1 MGKII
6 SVERGY
12 QLQVEILPKNS
23 FSTSKMKFACAA
35 ILLISVTQLTFART
49 ISNGAELDMRELV
62 ENLRD
67 TIIMNEKKA
76 MEAKK
81 EDFEKIVTN
90 AKRKVDSTYGKKEE
104 TGLFGGPSHE
114 DRVKYKQ
121 EIVQWRNMV
130 HDFGIENDPEIKQMA
145 AQMDAMWVALDLDNV

>member
-1 MGKII
+1 
-6 SVERGY
+6 
-12 QLQVEILPKNS
+12 
-23 FSTSKMKFACAA
+23 
-35 ILLISVTQLTFART
+35 
-49 ISNGAELDMRELV
+49 LDMRELV

-67 TIIMNEKKA
+67 AIIMNEKKA

-81 EDFEKIVTN
+81 EEDHEISARSVWADFEKSVTN
-90 AKRKVDSTYGKKEE
+90 AKRKVDSAHGKKEE
-104 TGLFGGPSHE
+104 MGPFGGPSHE